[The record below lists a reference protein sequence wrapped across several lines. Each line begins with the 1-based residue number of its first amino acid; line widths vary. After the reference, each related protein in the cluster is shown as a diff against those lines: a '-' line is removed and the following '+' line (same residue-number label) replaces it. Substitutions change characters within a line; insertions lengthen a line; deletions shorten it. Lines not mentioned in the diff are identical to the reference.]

1 MNQMNIAFLGVG
13 HPHALRVPLLQAM
26 PSVAICG
33 FFEPDALVAERFAD
47 QTELALFARSGHGET
62 PRCRRRCPHRR

>member
-13 HPHALRVPLLQAM
+13 HPHVFSRVPLLQAM

-47 QTELALFARSGHGET
+47 QTELALFAGKRS
-62 PRCRRRCPHRR
+62 